1 MANVSNQGA
10 CIPSP
15 VLPFMETSSRRLP
28 ITALVV
34 VLDAEGWL
42 PACLPSIRFC
52 DEILVVD
59 IGSTDRS
66 VEIALAYGAKVITHS
81 RVPFAEVLWPDV
93 VPQAKH
99 DWIMRFDPDE
109 VFDERILPEL
119 EPALAVQR
127 TGIIRVPY
135 QYYFR
140 RRVLRTTVWGG
151 VRHMNVFFHRSR
163 VDVRPYVH
171 EGLKLG
177 PGRVFASIDQAK
189 RYPIKHY
196 WINDWVQMREKH
208 ARYLLSEGPDR
219 LLRGEHFGWFKA
231 MVLTARALG
240 TSLLWRSGWRG
251 GADGWALSFFYAG
264 YVWRSQWSLRGAE
277 RAARCCQ
284 RL

>member
-1 MANVSNQGA
+1 MDDR
-10 CIPSP
+10 PHK
-15 VLPFMETSSRRLP
+15 LP

-34 VLDAEGWL
+34 VLDAERWL

-59 IGSTDRS
+59 IGSKDRS
-66 VEIALAYGAKVITHS
+66 VEIALGHGARVITHA

-109 VFDERILPEL
+109 VFDDRICVEL
-119 EPALAVQR
+119 QTALSGGWN
-127 TGIIRVPY
+127 GIIRVPY

-140 RRVLRTTVWGG
+140 RQVLSTTIWGG
-151 VRHMNVFFHRSR
+151 VRHMNVLFHRSR
-163 VDVRPYVH
+163 VEVRPFVH
-171 EGLKLG
+171 GGLKLT
-177 PGRVFASIDQAK
+177 PGYVSIEIDK
-189 RYPIKHY
+189 TKLYPVQHY
-196 WINDWVQMREKH
+196 WIDDWTQMREKH

-219 LLRGEHFGWFKA
+219 LARGEHFGWFKA
-231 MVLTARALG
+231 IIMTGRALG
-240 TSLLWRSGWRG
+240 TSLVWRSGWRG

-264 YVWRSQWSLRGAE
+264 YVWRSQWSLRKAE